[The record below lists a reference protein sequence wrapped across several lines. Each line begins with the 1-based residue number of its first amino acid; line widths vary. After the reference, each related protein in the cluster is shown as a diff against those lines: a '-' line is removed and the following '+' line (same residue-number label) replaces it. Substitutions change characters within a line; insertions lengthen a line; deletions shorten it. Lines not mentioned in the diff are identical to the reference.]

1 MCEQTMQLSLFAP
14 PPAPPRLAREP
25 AMLSLGSPIDPDTGL
40 HAAIAA
46 YNVHLA
52 IRKDLADASRYAMG
66 RDLQVAGQI
75 LGMSRA
81 VGSLTRADLEH
92 LVAHLQA
99 TSSPATVARRG
110 ATVNG
115 FLRWLSR
122 QGALPGDPPRVP
134 VSQPDPP
141 LPTVLSRDQIA
152 RLLEFTAGMK
162 DPRPAFLVR
171 LVLTTG
177 MKKHEV
183 VPLRVQHLALDA
195 DPPLCRRAGETAQ
208 EAQHPGTGCAAS
220 LLRGIRRAV
229 QPHRAG
235 LPRQCPQARLHPG
248 GPGRG
253 AEDAGQLHGIA
264 LDGGAARSAS
274 RDGSGATA
282 PQAGPVQDGLA
293 RDIGTAPAAGC
304 VGEQVTRQ
312 ARLL

>member
-1 MCEQTMQLSLFAP
+1 
-14 PPAPPRLAREP
+14 
-25 AMLSLGSPIDPDTGL
+25 MLSLGSPIDPDTGL

-52 IRKDLADASRYAMG
+52 IRKDLADTSRYAMG

-81 VGSLTRADLEH
+81 VGSLSRADLEH

-115 FLRWLSR
+115 LLRWLSR

-141 LPTVLSRDQIA
+141 LPTVLSRDQVA

-183 VPLRVQHLALDA
+183 VALRVQHLALDA
-195 DPPLCRRAGETAQ
+195 DPPHVAVQGKRHKRRNILVPGVLRRFYEAYDGQYNPVEQVFPVSARRLDYILEDLAEALKMPVNFTALRW
-208 EAQHPGTGCAAS
+208 TAA
-220 LLRGIRRAV
+220 LRELRGGMGPERLRRRLGLSRMAWPETLGRLRRLAV
-229 QPHRAG
+229 
-235 LPRQCPQARLHPG
+235 
-248 GPGRG
+248 
-253 AEDAGQLHGIA
+253 
-264 LDGGAARSAS
+264 
-274 RDGSGATA
+274 
-282 PQAGPVQDGLA
+282 
-293 RDIGTAPAAGC
+293 
-304 VGEQVTRQ
+304 
-312 ARLL
+312 